1 MQYVLLGALVV
12 VILMA
17 CMFPAWPL
25 WAKLGVWCAG
35 ATPVGRPR
43 AIVGTGRK
51 GLISPIQI

>member
-1 MQYVLLGALVV
+1 MQYVLLGVLIV

-35 ATPVGRPR
+35 TTT
-43 AIVGTGRK
+43 GTIES
-51 GLISPIQI
+51 LQIIALRTF